1 MTDALGQ
8 SMSRPRIVFFGNERL
23 ATGVTTTVP
32 TLQGL
37 VEAGGYEVV
46 AVVSHNEPTA
56 SRSQRALEVAQVAE
70 KHNIPVLLP
79 AKPADI
85 ALQLQELQP
94 DIGVLAAY
102 GKIVPQAVIDIFPH
116 GIINIH
122 PSLLPKHRGPIPI
135 ESVILGGET
144 KTGVSIMQLVKEMD
158 AGPVYGH
165 AELELQGD
173 ETKQALADQL
183 VEIGGQ
189 MIVELLPGIL
199 DGSLVAVPQ
208 TEENATYDELISKAD
223 SLLDFTKPAVRLER
237 EVRAFLEWPK
247 SRTKIGEKDVVVT
260 KAHVIDGNGK
270 PGELW
275 RDGKEFGFYTSGGI
289 FVIDTLKPA
298 GKGEMTA
305 QAFLAGYRV

>member
-1 MTDALGQ
+1 MNPP
-8 SMSRPRIVFFGNERL
+8 PR
-23 ATGVTTTVP
+23 A
-32 TLQGL
+32 
-37 VEAGGYEVV
+37 
-46 AVVSHNEPTA
+46 
-56 SRSQRALEVAQVAE
+56 
-70 KHNIPVLLP
+70 
-79 AKPADI
+79 
-85 ALQLQELQP
+85 
-94 DIGVLAAY
+94 
-102 GKIVPQAVIDIFPH
+102 H